1 MKSCAPVSIPSA
13 VRTGL
18 VVKRDPAAC
27 FADMLDYARDAQSFV
42 VGMSNIMAHDY
53 LGIRMSRVLET
64 VTTFV
69 PLLICR
75 LPDMIDEISP

>member
-1 MKSCAPVSIPSA
+1 
-13 VRTGL
+13 
-18 VVKRDPAAC
+18 
-27 FADMLDYARDAQSFV
+27 MLDYARDAQSFV